1 MLRAA
6 RGQQH
11 AQATKRSWNVVVF
24 SVGGMKLAARTEDV
38 GGVSPWTES
47 IPVPSRTPFVQA
59 MLKRDNH
66 VMPVYDLAARL
77 SRKLTGSPLLCLV
90 ARQLDGPMAICID
103 ADVPSL
109 ETVDATAIRRTTWDI
124 EMLGS
129 HDWRKRCPL
138 WLQRLGDRDGC
149 RQKFRVPERI
159 CDAEV
164 LVGWSIA
171 VRKVAERY

>member
-77 SRKLTGSPLLCLV
+77 SRTVQGDPLLCLV

-109 ETVDATAIRRTTWDI
+109 ETVDATAIRPNDRVDI
-124 EMLGS
+124 ETLGS
-129 HDWRKRCPL
+129 VTIGENDVAIVE
-138 WLQRLGDRDGC
+138 LQRLGRS
-149 RQKFRVPERI
+149 RQ
-159 CDAEV
+159 D
-164 LVGWSIA
+164 A
-171 VRKVAERY
+171 VRSSEY

>member
-11 AQATKRSWNVVVF
+11 AQATKRLWNVVVF
-24 SVGGMKLAARTEDV
+24 SVGGIKLAARTEDV
-38 GGVSPWTES
+38 GEVSPWTES

-77 SRKLTGSPLLCLV
+77 SRTVQGDPLLCLV

-109 ETVDATAIRRTTWDI
+109 ETVDATAIRPNDRGDI
-124 EMLGS
+124 ETLGS
-129 HDWRKRCPL
+129 VTIGENDVAIVE
-138 WLQRLGDRDGC
+138 LQRLGRS
-149 RQKFRVPERI
+149 RQ
-159 CDAEV
+159 D
-164 LVGWSIA
+164 A
-171 VRKVAERY
+171 VRSSEY

>member
-47 IPVPSRTPFVQA
+47 IPVPSRTPFVHA

-77 SRKLTGSPLLCLV
+77 SRTLQGDPLLCLV
-90 ARQLDGPMAICID
+90 ARHLDGPMAICID

-109 ETVDATAIRRTTWDI
+109 ETVDATAIRQNGRGDI
-124 EMLGS
+124 ETLGS
-129 HDWRKRCPL
+129 VTIGENDVAIVE
-138 WLQRLGDRDGC
+138 LQRLGRS
-149 RQKFRVPERI
+149 RQ
-159 CDAEV
+159 D
-164 LVGWSIA
+164 A
-171 VRKVAERY
+171 VRSSEY

>member
-1 MLRAA
+1 
-6 RGQQH
+6 
-11 AQATKRSWNVVVF
+11 VVF

-77 SRKLTGSPLLCLV
+77 SRTVQGDPLLCLV
-90 ARQLDGPMAICID
+90 ARHLDGPMAICID

-109 ETVDATAIRRTTWDI
+109 ETVDTAAIRPAGRGDI
-124 EMLGS
+124 ESLGS
-129 HDWRKRCPL
+129 VMIGENDVAIL
-138 WLQRLGDRDGC
+138 ALQRLGRPTQDT
-149 RQKFRVPERI
+149 I
-159 CDAEV
+159 T
-164 LVGWSIA
+164 S
-171 VRKVAERY
+171 